1 MKKALKTI
9 AQKILPAAWYTQLIA
24 VSARRF
30 IEQVERERGLDVLTQ
45 RYVAACGRTVAG
57 GPFAGMV
64 YSPLADRRHVGARLL
79 GTYEQEIAP
88 AVERCCQMPYRRVID
103 VGCAEGYYAVGFA
116 RRLPGARVTAFDTD
130 PWARRACTELAALNH
145 VSDRVEVRGFCSPE
159 GLQELLGEG
168 RTLLV
173 LDCEGFEAALLNP
186 AVVAK
191 LGACD
196 LIVELHDA
204 PPTSDHPLVRRLQP
218 SHAIELIPCVPR
230 SAHDTR
236 PLPQFSEE
244 EQLRMMDEMR
254 HTWQGWA
261 ICRAQ

>member
-1 MKKALKTI
+1 MKKALKAL
-9 AQKILPAAWYTQLIA
+9 AQKILPAAWYSALIA
-24 VSARRF
+24 VSARRW
-30 IEQVERERGLDVLTQ
+30 IERVERAQGLDILTE
-45 RYVAACGRTVAG
+45 RYVAAHGRTVAS

-64 YSPLADRRHVGARLL
+64 YSPIADRRHVGARLL

-88 AVERCCQMPYRRVID
+88 AVERCCQIPYQRVID

-130 PWARRACTELAALNH
+130 PWARRACTELAALNQ
-145 VSDRVEVRGFCSPE
+145 VSDRVEMRGFCSPE
-159 GLQELLGEG
+159 SLQELLGDG

-173 LDCEGFEAALLNP
+173 LDCEGFEAALLSP

-204 PPTSDHPLVRRLQP
+204 PATPDHPLVRRLQP
-218 SHAIELIPCVPR
+218 THEIELIPSVPR
-230 SAHDTR
+230 SAGDTR
-236 PLPQFSEE
+236 LLSGFSVE
-244 EQLRMMDEMR
+244 EQLRMMNELR
-254 HTWQGWA
+254 HSWQGWA
-261 ICRAQ
+261 ICRAR